1 MNTAWHRHDG
11 SKVDCNHDHGVATLT
26 TDSGQTRLTLSPKRK
41 KRTRR
46 ENLTLV
52 VLATALLLFVLAF
65 VISSHIIEG
74 VEESYEHRLTQQIDT
89 HQNIIQRWYQAELTH
104 VEFLADE
111 LALPTLFNRYLDS
124 QREADLEAVHQLLKR
139 YTESVSAIGYAI
151 VDNSGKVVLS
161 SHRAAKESQLTPR
174 MTYFVHQTLEAGV
187 HMSALENAKQLFP
200 KIDLA
205 VPVILVGIALEH
217 NGQQHVAI
225 SVLDPETEL
234 TYLTEIFDKDDF
246 THSYIV
252 NRDGVL
258 ISPMALAVP
267 KTQQQRLDPD
277 NDDLL
282 FNLRLTRPNSEQLIK
297 SVQAVSQQQSGVNV
311 DGYEDFRGIEVMGA
325 WAWEPALEIGLII
338 EVERD
343 DAFNLMS
350 PLVYSQYGL
359 LALVCLAIAGLS
371 VLRYRMS
378 HMAQQIDDLSKLG
391 NYRLQHKIG
400 EGGMGSVY
408 QAKHALLQ
416 RPTAVKLLRREQSS
430 PENIQRFEL
439 EVQQTAML
447 RHPNTIEI
455 YDFGIT
461 ENGRF
466 FYVMELL
473 NGFSLADLI
482 EQRGPQ
488 PEARVIHIIQQL
500 CQSLDEAHR
509 KGLIHRD
516 IKPANIML
524 CQLGGQADFVKVLDF
539 GLVKHIASEPDM
551 ALTQTQ
557 SIAGT
562 AAYIAPERLSDPL
575 AASVAVDIYS
585 IGVVAYNLL
594 TANSP
599 FAADT
604 PMEMVAKMLSEEP
617 VKLSAHCDGAISP
630 ALEALIMAC
639 ISRDPKQRPQDCQQL
654 LQTLYQLSESTPWSA
669 QTAASL
675 WQQDANL
682 LLPQQQ
688 SVDVTEELT
697 R

>member
-1 MNTAWHRHDG
+1 M
-11 SKVDCNHDHGVATLT
+11 S
-26 TDSGQTRLTLSPKRK
+26 TDSGQTRLTLSPQRK
-41 KRTRR
+41 KRSRR

-52 VLATALLLFVLAF
+52 VLATALVLSVLAY
-65 VISSHIIEG
+65 VISTHIIEG
-74 VEESYEHRLTQQIDT
+74 VEESYQHRLTQQIET
-89 HQNIIQRWYQAELTH
+89 HENIIQRWYQAELIH
-104 VEFLADE
+104 AQFLADE
-111 LALPTLFNRYLDS
+111 LALPALFNNYLQSASAKDRS
-124 QREADLEAVHQLLKR
+124 AIHALLKR

-151 VDNSGKVVLS
+151 ADNTGKVILS
-161 SHRAAKESQLTPR
+161 SHKAAEDGQLTPK
-174 MTYFVHQTLEAGV
+174 MTYFVHQTLASGV
-187 HMSALENAKQLFP
+187 HMSALENSKQLFP
-200 KIDLA
+200 KLDISI
-205 VPVILVGIALEH
+205 PIILVGIALQH
-217 NGQQHVAI
+217 DDQQHVAI

-234 TYLTEIFDKDDF
+234 KYLTEIFDKDDF

-252 NRDGVL
+252 NGDGVL
-258 ISPMALAVP
+258 ISPMSMTLP
-267 KTQQQRLDPD
+267 EQQQQRLDPD

-282 FNLRLTRPNSEQLIK
+282 FNLRLTRANSDQLIK
-297 SVQAVSQQQSGVNV
+297 SVQSVIQQQSGVNV
-311 DGYEDFRGIEVMGA
+311 DGYKDFRGIDVMGA
-325 WAWEPALEIGLII
+325 WAWEPALEIGLVI

-343 DAFNLMS
+343 EAFNLMS

-359 LALVCLAIAGLS
+359 LALVSLAIAGLS
-371 VLRYRMS
+371 VLRYRLS

-391 NYRLQHKIG
+391 NYRLQQKIG

-408 QAKHALLQ
+408 RAKHALLQ
-416 RPTAVKLLRREQSS
+416 RPTAVKLLRRDQST

-439 EVQQTAML
+439 EVQQTALL

-455 YDFGIT
+455 FDFGMT
-461 ENGRF
+461 ETGRF

-473 NGFSLADLI
+473 NGFSLAELI

-488 PEARVIHIIQQL
+488 PEARVIHIIKQL
-500 CQSLDEAHR
+500 CQSLDEAHG

-539 GLVKHIASEPDM
+539 GLVKDIGSNQDM

-599 FAADT
+599 FVADT
-604 PMEMVAKMLSEEP
+604 PMEMVAKMLSEAP
-617 VKLSAHCDGAISP
+617 KDLNAQFDGKISAP
-630 ALEALIMAC
+630 FETLIMSC
-639 ISRDPKQRPQDCQQL
+639 LSRQPEDRPQDCQQVL
-654 LQTLYQLSESTPWSA
+654 NTLYQLAESQPWSEQLA
-669 QTAASL
+669 TGS
-675 WQQDANL
+675 WQQDADIL
-682 LLPQQQ
+682 LAQRDQQDVQ
-688 SVDVTEELT
+688 AVDLTEELT